1 VTAEPFEVVGR
12 DDTRSPVRGHP
23 PRPWRSVLYLLPA
36 VLLVGV
42 VLVLPLAAT
51 VVVSLRGGLG
61 NYAAV
66 LRDGQVRHAI
76 GDSLGWLV
84 LALLVC
90 LTGMALVRLLRGTR
104 RVGALAAPIAV
115 SGLVTGVAFRLL
127 FEPQGM
133 VNAVVGHRIIFLGP
147 GWIWMVLALAFSW
160 QWVGL
165 ALVVFRAGV
174 TGLPRSLIRMA
185 RASGAGGP
193 RRFVTVIVPAL
204 FPVAALVLMI
214 VLVAAARVF
223 DLILVAAP
231 GSVQDD
237 VDVVGLHWWRWRN
250 DLGTGGSAAL
260 AVMPF
265 LFVAAVALAV
275 LWGLSREWPSRTEAP
290 VIREPTRTG
299 RVVGTLVMAL
309 WVLPPAVLV
318 IESFRTPRAAA
329 GGGWW
334 SGGFGLGSYRQAFQ
348 SGELTHALLNTGTRS
363 LIAALLLVVIAVPA
377 AYALA
382 WGDLPRRTNRILI
395 AVSAV
400 LAVVP
405 PQTVIVALGQ
415 VFDQLHLFGAPTALT
430 VVHTALG
437 VPLAVLLLRAAFASV
452 PHKVVRARQIDPEPG
467 SALFAV
473 VSRSL
478 PAVVTVAVLEF
489 VLVWNDLVVG
499 LLLGGPESGQVT
511 LVLLEQARQFTTS
524 TGVLAAGA
532 VVATALPLGLVLS
545 TGRWLVRGLTE
556 GVREGVRQ

>member
-1 VTAEPFEVVGR
+1 MSGELLEVVGR
-12 DDTRSPVRGHP
+12 EDTRSPVRGRP
-23 PRPWRSVLYLLPA
+23 PRPWRPVLYLLPA
-36 VLLVGV
+36 MLLVGV
-42 VLVLPLAAT
+42 VLLLPLAAT
-51 VVVSLRGGLG
+51 VAVSLRGGLG
-61 NYAAV
+61 NYAAI
-66 LRDGQVRHAI
+66 LGDGQVRHAI
-76 GDSLGWLV
+76 ADSLGWLV
-84 LALLVC
+84 FALVVC
-90 LTGMALVRLLRGTR
+90 LAGMALVRPLRGAR

-127 FEPQGM
+127 FEPEGT
-133 VNAVVGHRIIFLGP
+133 VSALTGHRIIFLGP
-147 GWIWMVLALAFSW
+147 GWIWLVLAGAFSW

-165 ALVVFRAGV
+165 AMVVFRAGV
-174 TGLPRSLIRMA
+174 TGLPRGLIRMA
-185 RASGAGGP
+185 RAFGAGGP

-214 VLVAAARVF
+214 VLVAAVRVF
-223 DLILVAAP
+223 DLILITAP

-260 AVMPF
+260 AVLPF

-275 LWGLSREWPSRTEAP
+275 LWGLSREWPSRTDAP
-290 VIREPTRTG
+290 VVREPTRAG
-299 RVVGTLVMAL
+299 RVAGIVAIVA

-318 IESFRTPRAAA
+318 IESFRTPRAAT

-334 SGGFGLGSYRQAFQ
+334 TGGFGLGSYREAFQ
-348 SGELTHALLNTGTRS
+348 SGELAHALLSTGTRS
-363 LIAALLLVVIAVPA
+363 LVAALLLVVIAAPA

-382 WGDLPRRTNRILI
+382 WGDLPRRMTRILI

-430 VVHTALG
+430 VVHVALG

-452 PHKVVRARQIDPEPG
+452 PPKVVRARQIDPEPG
-467 SALFAV
+467 SALFTV
-473 VSRSL
+473 VARSL

-511 LVLLEQARQFTTS
+511 LVLMEQSRQFATS

-532 VVATALPLGLVLS
+532 VVATALPLGLVLA
-545 TGRWLVRGLTE
+545 TGKWLVRGLTE
-556 GVREGVRQ
+556 GVRR